1 MGRAIVSIRRVSRQ
15 PAGLCDSTWA
25 TLPRNPD
32 GTYGT
37 PQYQTLTTQQQRDLD
52 ALINSPNIVTQ
63 AINRA
68 LANATGRTVGGSGSQ
83 SSTNTAG
90 GTFQYV
96 ARVTGSARQGWTGSG
111 AIPSLVTRLNANGFT
126 QVDAK
131 EADAGAI
138 WYFVS
143 FQLLITGRAPSN
155 ITDNGELKRVINS
168 AVQESGYDIETSD
181 AGFVS
186 GNPKL
191 PGPGNSF
198 LDQINNFFKT
208 AGTPTLVGLG
218 VLAIL
223 ILKD

>member
-1 MGRAIVSIRRVSRQ
+1 MGRSIVPIQPVSRQ
-15 PAGLCDSTWA
+15 PSGFGDSTYV
-25 TLPRNPD
+25 TIPRNPN

-52 ALINSPNIVTQ
+52 ALINNPNIVTQ
-63 AINRA
+63 AVNRA
-68 LANATGRTVGGSGSQ
+68 FSNATGRTVGGNSQ
-83 SSTNTAG
+83 SSTNTPG

-143 FQLLITGRAPSN
+143 FQLLVTGRAPSN
-155 ITDNGELKRVINS
+155 ITDNAELKRVINA

-208 AGTPTLVGLG
+208 TSTPTLVGLG